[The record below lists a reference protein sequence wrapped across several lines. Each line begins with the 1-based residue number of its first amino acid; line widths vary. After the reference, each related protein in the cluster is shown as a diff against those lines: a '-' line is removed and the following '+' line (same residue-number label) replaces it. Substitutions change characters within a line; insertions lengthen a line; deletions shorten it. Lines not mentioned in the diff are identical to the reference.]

1 MARNYMNEIANMG
14 FGGGGASG
22 YYSNMNRQFPGIGSI
37 MQRGQQ
43 AGNLKYLSSGMNALA
58 QGNAKE
64 AVKSGI
70 GYALN
75 QNPYIAGINLF
86 NNMTGGIR
94 FDKAL
99 GLGPKKP
106 KPTAAQQKASM
117 DYQTMLEADRNRYL
131 TGANKAADA
140 AQRYEEYLNAERN
153 AIRDLEQSGP
163 SARSLAPM
171 LGQFAAQNFA
181 SEGAARSANAANLS
195 RRGISPTSGLALG
208 AEAAVDTGL
217 AATRGQQS
225 SAIMNAVMDML
236 QQRRA
241 AMLGVDAASRKA
253 AMDREE
259 SMMDTASTLG
269 LKGRELDMTQ
279 QRLDDLRSQQMF
291 DRRQAEQR
299 SLGQFAGQFGP
310 ALMKE
315 LDRVRNRNNP
325 KSDLNSDQIAA
336 EITKNERMA
345 AVPAM
350 TDGGAGLL
358 EQTPSFDN
366 LPIRRTAP
374 ITLTDAITPL
384 GGSGK
389 TTTYPPDYFDGAG
402 PRQSNPLDYLS
413 VLPEE
418 LPTFQPQ
425 LPSGKI
431 GNLDLLG
438 NRNIQPDI
446 LQTYLQP
453 NLDRVH
459 PYALEG
465 QIVEFEGVFYRKTAD
480 GWEPIQ

>member
-1 MARNYMNEIANMG
+1 MARNYMKEIANMG

-22 YYSNMNRQFPGIGSI
+22 YYSNMNRQFPGIGSM

-64 AVKSGI
+64 TVKSGI
-70 GYALN
+70 AYALN

-171 LGQFAAQNFA
+171 LGQFAAQNYA
-181 SEGAARSANAANLS
+181 SEGAARSAKAANLS
-195 RRGISPTSGLALG
+195 RRGFSPTSGLALG

-241 AMLGVDAASRKA
+241 TMLGVDAAARKA

-269 LKGRELDMTQ
+269 LKGREFDLTER
-279 QRLDDLRSQQMF
+279 RLAEARDQQMF
-291 DRRQAEQR
+291 ERRQAEQR
-299 SLGQFAGQFGP
+299 NLGQFAGQFGP

-315 LDRVRNRNNP
+315 LDRVRNRGNQLP
-325 KSDLNSDQIAA
+325 DTSAETARIVRDLSMPEQRVD
-336 EITKNERMA
+336 E
-345 AVPAM
+345 
-350 TDGGAGLL
+350 GAGAMLPA
-358 EQTPSFDN
+358 PSMDFSNIGVRPSVGNIGTLYQPEFGDIGGTTRYN
-366 LPIRRTAP
+366 EVPFLRNGQVPTRPNPIDVQGTIDPFQGLIPQGR
-374 ITLTDAITPL
+374 L
-384 GGSGK
+384 G
-389 TTTYPPDYFDGAG
+389 
-402 PRQSNPLDYLS
+402 N
-413 VLPEE
+413 V
-418 LPTFQPQ
+418 
-425 LPSGKI
+425 
-431 GNLDLLG
+431 DLMG
-438 NRNIQPDI
+438 NRNTQPDI

-453 NLDRVH
+453 NLDRVN

-465 QIVEFEGVFYRKTAD
+465 QIVEFEGVFYRKTAN

>member
-1 MARNYMNEIANMG
+1 MARNYMKEIANMG

-22 YYSNMNRQFPGIGSI
+22 YYSNMNRQFPGIGSM

-131 TGANKAADA
+131 TGANNAADA

-225 SAIMNAVMDML
+225 SAVMNAVMDML

-241 AMLGVDAASRKA
+241 AMLGVDAAARKA

-269 LKGRELDMTQ
+269 LKGRELDMTER
-279 QRLDDLRSQQMF
+279 RLQDMRDQQMF
-291 DRRQAEQR
+291 ERRQAEQR

-310 ALMKE
+310 ALMAE
-315 LDRVRNRNNP
+315 LNRVRDRNNP
-325 KSDLNSDQIAA
+325 KSSLTSDQIAA
-336 EITKNERMA
+336 EILKDERMA

-350 TDGGAGLL
+350 IDGGAGLL

-366 LPIRRTAP
+366 LGMRRTAP
-374 ITLTDAITPL
+374 ITLTD
-384 GGSGK
+384 GSGK
-389 TTTYPPDYFDGAG
+389 QITYSPEFFDGVG
-402 PRQSNPLDYLS
+402 PRKSNTLDYLS
-413 VLPEE
+413 VLPEQ

-425 LPSGKI
+425 FPSGRL
-431 GNLDLLG
+431 GNPDLFG
-438 NRNIQPDI
+438 NRNIVTDTPFS
-446 LQTYLQP
+446 TTSP
-453 NLDRVH
+453 ALDRFN

-465 QIVEFEGVFYRKTAD
+465 QIVEFDGQFFRKTAY
-480 GWEPIQ
+480 GWEPVG